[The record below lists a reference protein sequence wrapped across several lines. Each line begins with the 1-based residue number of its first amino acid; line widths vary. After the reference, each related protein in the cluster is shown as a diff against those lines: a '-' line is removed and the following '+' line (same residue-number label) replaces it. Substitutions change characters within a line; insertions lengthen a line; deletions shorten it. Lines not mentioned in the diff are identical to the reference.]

1 MLLLPS
7 SIFMILLGELMIKNP
22 PENINHFYGFR
33 TKKSMKTQKNWN
45 KAQIIC
51 GKYTK
56 QIFRYSLYIS
66 LILIVLDIYSLITKK
81 ENIILY
87 STIIQSVTLCIFLLY
102 MIIKTNKKL
111 D

>member
-1 MLLLPS
+1 
-7 SIFMILLGELMIKNP
+7 
-22 PENINHFYGFR
+22 
-33 TKKSMKTQKNWN
+33 MKTQKNWN

-66 LILIVLDIYSLITKK
+66 LIL
-81 ENIILY
+81 Y